1 MSAKNKKK
9 LDYKQL
15 KLSDDYWY
23 RSGEEQEEEQEK
35 QEEKLEEQKK
45 QDKKPLNPQEMI
57 EWMINKED
65 SHVNNELFKK
75 HFKIET
81 TSLMYKVLHRTYDK
95 EKNSILV
102 SIFNNGLK
110 DLKEEIQKMPKEE
123 TEIEKPDEIVRVV
136 EIILDLINN
145 NQMLSRLPTALAQL

>member
-1 MSAKNKKK
+1 MIIGTRLKKNKKK
-9 LDYKQL
+9 NK
-15 KLSDDYWY
+15 KN
-23 RSGEEQEEEQEK
+23 K
-35 QEEKLEEQKK
+35 KNKKK

-95 EKNSILV
+95 EKNNVLV

-110 DLKEEIQKMPKEE
+110 DLKGEIQKMPKEE
-123 TEIEKPDEIVRVV
+123 TEIEKPDEILRVV
-136 EIILDLINN
+136 EIIFDFNKHNQQGKGLKILTT
-145 NQMLSRLPTALAQL
+145 NQMLRRLPTALAQL

>member
-1 MSAKNKKK
+1 MQKIKKK